1 MPLVEDAT
9 WAWLEIGESTLFA
22 QPFPKGVVAS
32 AFANREL
39 YLVLANYGKEAVELM
54 TSDDYVDTAEPG
66 SRPSKQ
72 WILDG
77 RSLVILR
84 RNETEV

>member
-1 MPLVEDAT
+1 MVEEGT
-9 WAWLEIGESTLFA
+9 WAWLEIGESVLFA
-22 QPFPKGVVAS
+22 QSLPKGVVAS

-39 YLVLANYGKEAVELM
+39 YLVLANYGEEAVEVS
-54 TSDDYVDTAEPG
+54 TADAHVDTGDPA

-72 WILDG
+72 WRLDG

-84 RNETEV
+84 RS